1 MAFGFSSSKQ
11 ESNQN
16 ARTFVDPDQKTYL
29 NDVRSTAAGLTK
41 AGLPEAQVAGL
52 NSNIDAGVNNQAALG
67 GSQVSAGNSLLSQGQ
82 GMTSQYGNAMGFAN
96 NATNTNNTGA
106 GIGASMAGGRNVA
119 GDAAQSTAAVNQGF
133 DQSNLDRYINNDVL
147 QGQID
152 ASTRDV
158 GRVLNEQTLTGI
170 QSSAAGT
177 GNSGSSRA
185 GIMAGVAVR
194 GAQDRAGDIAANMR
208 GQAYNNALNLESGRA
223 SQNAGFNQQTNLAN
237 SGAFNQMYGAGLN
250 AGTNSFNQNQ
260 QNQQFGATLSSQL
273 GTAGVNN
280 MVSGGNLAASGFGN
294 QVGAGEY
301 SRGYEQEGL
310 DNSFA
315 NAMNPFAGTEFYN
328 SIIGGPTV
336 LSESSGSS
344 SGKSTGFSFG

>member
-1 MAFGFSSSKQ
+1 MALGFSSSKGSSSQ
-11 ESNQN
+11 S
-16 ARTFVDPDQKTYL
+16 ASTFVDKNQQPYL
-29 NDVRSTAAGLTK
+29 DDVRSQAQALNRQ
-41 AGLPEAQVAGL
+41 GLPDAQVAGL
-52 NSNIDAGVNNQAALG
+52 NDGIQSGLDSQAALG
-67 GSQVSAGNSLLSQGQ
+67 GSQFSAGNTLMSQGQ
-82 GMTSQYGNAMGFAN
+82 AMTGQYGNAAGFAN

-106 GIGASMAGGRNVA
+106 GIGSSIAGGRNVA
-119 GDAAQSTAAVNQGF
+119 ADAAQSTAANNQGF

-147 QGQID
+147 QGQIN

-170 QSSAAGT
+170 QSAAAGT

-208 GQAYNNALNLESGRA
+208 GQAYNNALNIESSRA

-250 AGTNSFNQNQ
+250 AGTNAFNQNQ
-260 QNQQFGATLSSQL
+260 QGQQFGANLSSQL

-301 SRGYEQEGL
+301 GRGFEQENL
-310 DNSFA
+310 NNSFA

-328 SIIGGPTV
+328 NIIGAPTV
-336 LSESSGSS
+336 LSKSTGSS
-344 SGKSTGFSFG
+344 SNKSTGFNIG